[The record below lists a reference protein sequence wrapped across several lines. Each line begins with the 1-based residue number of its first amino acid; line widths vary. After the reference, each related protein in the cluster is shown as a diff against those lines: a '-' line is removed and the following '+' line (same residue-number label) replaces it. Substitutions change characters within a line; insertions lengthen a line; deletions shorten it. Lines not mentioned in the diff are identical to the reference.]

1 MLETG
6 RGAILDL
13 NLDLVRQL
21 SRVEKRYNAI
31 RRFPASAF
39 DLSVVAADRE
49 LAASLRQKIAAHAG
63 ELLETIEYLRQYSG
77 PPLPDGMKS
86 VSFRLTLAAADRT
99 LSSGEVTAVRN
110 RIIEEM
116 RRGGYELRM

>member
-1 MLETG
+1 M
-6 RGAILDL
+6 LDL
-13 NLDLVRQL
+13 IREL
-21 SRVEKRYNAI
+21 SRVEKRYTAI

-39 DLSVVAADRE
+39 DLSVVAGDRE